1 MARLNL
7 KSLLGKLNTPCRI
20 SLESA
25 AGLCLSHTH
34 YEVDLE
40 HFFLKLLDLTDTDWH
55 KILRHFEIND

>member
-7 KSLLGKLNTPCRI
+7 KSLLGKLNTPCRT

-40 HFFLKLLDLTDTDWH
+40 HFFL
-55 KILRHFEIND
+55 